1 MDATTG
7 PAYRLGPS
15 IALRREPF
23 GAIAYSYETRR
34 MQLIRSR
41 LAVEVAVRLNAGES
55 ETELVAWLAG
65 GDEQRRG
72 PASALV
78 ATAIEGLVTSGV
90 LVAVR
95 SDGGLP

>member
-1 MDATTG
+1 MHATTG

-34 MQLIRSR
+34 LQLVRSR
-41 LAVEVAVRLNAGES
+41 LAVEVAVRLDAGETV
-55 ETELVAWLAG
+55 TEVVAWLAR

-72 PASALV
+72 QASALV
-78 ATAIEGLVTSGV
+78 AAAIEGLVTSGV

-95 SDGGLP
+95 NDGGVP